1 MANAISALQI
11 VDQKHWSGLTRKSHL
26 GWLGMQTPEVISKV
40 MNRLYELNIGSD
52 NIVAFVN
59 KLPTTYINDDVTYQ
73 WYLQGS
79 DERSIPLVQ
88 ATTNASGATAVTDAA
103 QVGLNRGTFYMWFS
117 ERYFEATSHI
127 VGEKLEE
134 YQLRVLGDP
143 VQVGNSWRYEVQLF
157 TGDDTLWVPAAEL
170 AANTLW
176 SELFGMVEQELSKRG
191 TTVHHT
197 APYKMENTTAMI
209 RKNYDVPG
217 NMISKGKNKPLAYAF
232 IDQDGKVQT
241 RWIDKLGWDF
251 FVQFNRDKARLC
263 LYGKSNK
270 LSDGSFGHTGESGNV
285 LRSGYGLYEQMEYGN
300 ILTYNTFSL
309 DMLTDFAMDMS
320 IAKLPEDKREFILST
335 GEYGAYQFHK
345 DAVTKASG
353 FTYLR
358 SDINITKLDGRLTV
372 DEGQFLN
379 YVAVN
384 GIKFKL
390 MIDPMKD
397 GYPNTMRHPD
407 GGLVSSRIYDI
418 FDVGTT
424 NGEANISKVSVKDEE
439 EFFGYVPG
447 LRDPFSPYNKRSEP
461 RMMATSVD
469 GYSVF
474 KGFIGG
480 VKITNP
486 KKTARII
493 PALIRA

>member
-1 MANAISALQI
+1 MNKISALQTL
-11 VDQKHWSGLTRKSHL
+11 DPKHWSGLTRESHL
-26 GWLGMQTPEVISKV
+26 GWLGMQEPEVISKV
-40 MNRLYELNIGSD
+40 LNRLYELNVGSD
-52 NIVAFVN
+52 NIVTLIN
-59 KLPTTYINDDVTYQ
+59 QLPTEYINDDVTYK
-73 WYLQGS
+73 WALQGS
-79 DERSIPLVQ
+79 DERSIPLIK
-88 ATTNASGATAVTDAA
+88 ATTDKAGATAVTDASQA
-103 QVGLNRGTFYMWFS
+103 GLARSTFYMWFP

-127 VGEKLEE
+127 VGEKPEL
-134 YQLRVLGDP
+134 YQLRVIEDP
-143 VQVGNSWRYEVQLF
+143 IKVGTAWRLTVQLF
-157 TGDDTLWVPAAEL
+157 SGDDNLFIPAEEL
-170 AANTLW
+170 NSNTMW
-176 SELFGMVEQELSKRG
+176 SELFGLVEQEGSKRG

-197 APYKMENTTAMI
+197 APYEMENINSMI
-209 RKNYDVPG
+209 RKNYDVYG

-232 IDQDGKVQT
+232 VDQDGKTQT

-251 FVQFNRDKARLC
+251 YVQFERDKARL
-263 LYGKSNK
+263 LTYGKSNK
-270 LSDGSFGHTGESGNV
+270 LDDGSFGHTGESGNV
-285 LRSGYGLYEQMEYGN
+285 LRSGYGLYDQMEYGN
-300 ILTYNTFSL
+300 ILTYNTFAL

-320 IAKLPEDKREFILST
+320 YGKLPEDQRTFVLST

-358 SDINITKLDGRLTV
+358 SDHNIRTMDGRLTL
-372 DEGQFLN
+372 DEGQFMN

-397 GYPNTMRHPD
+397 GYPNTMRHPN
-407 GGLVSSRIYDI
+407 GGLASSYVYDI
-418 FDVGTT
+418 LDVGTT
-424 NGEANISKVSVKDEE
+424 NGNSNISKVSVKDEE
-439 EFFGYVPG
+439 EFFGYIPG

-469 GYSVF
+469 GYSVY

-480 VKITNP
+480 IKITNP

-493 PALIRA
+493 PSILR

>member
-1 MANAISALQI
+1 MNKISPLQT
-11 VDQKHWSGLTRKSHL
+11 VDQKYWGGLTRESHL
-26 GWLGMQTPEVISKV
+26 GWLGMQEAEIISPV
-40 MNRLYELNIGSD
+40 MNRLYELNVGTD
-52 NIVAFVN
+52 NTVAFIN
-59 KLPTTYINDDVTYQ
+59 DLPTEYINDDVVYK
-73 WYLQGS
+73 WFLQGS
-79 DERSIPLVQ
+79 DERSIPLVK
-88 ATTNASGATAVTDAA
+88 ATTDAAGGTTVTDAA
-103 QVGLNRGTFYMWFS
+103 QAGLARGVFFLWYA

-127 VGEKLEE
+127 VGEKPEV
-134 YQLRVLGDP
+134 YQLRVLEDP
-143 VQVGNSWRYEVQLF
+143 VNVGNLWRYKVQLF
-157 TGDDTLWVPAAEL
+157 TGDDTLWVPASEL
-170 AANTLW
+170 TANTMW

-191 TTVHHT
+191 TGVHHT
-197 APYKMENTTAMI
+197 APYQMENVTAMI

-232 IDQDGKVQT
+232 IDQDGKTQT

-251 FVQFNRDKARLC
+251 FVQFQRDKARL
-263 LYGKSNK
+263 LMFGKSNK
-270 LSDGSFGHTGESGNV
+270 LTDGSYGHKGESGNTI
-285 LRSGYGLYEQMEYGN
+285 RSGYGMYEQMEYGN
-300 ILTYNTFSL
+300 ILSYNTFSL

-320 IAKLPEDKREFILST
+320 YGKIPEDKRAFVLST

-353 FTYLR
+353 FSYLQT
-358 SDINITKLDGRLTV
+358 DVNIKTVGGKLTL

-390 MIDPMKD
+390 AIDASKD
-397 GYPNTMRHPD
+397 GYPNTLRHPD
-407 GGLVSSRIYDI
+407 GGLASSRIYDI

-424 NGEANISKVSVKDEE
+424 NGVANISKVSVKDEE
-439 EFFGYVPG
+439 EFFGYIPG
-447 LRDPFSPYNKRSEP
+447 FRDPFDPYNKRSDP
-461 RMMATSVD
+461 RIMATSVD

-480 VKITNP
+480 IKITNP

-493 PALIRA
+493 PSILR

>member
-1 MANAISALQI
+1 MNKISALQI
-11 VDQKHWSGLTRKSHL
+11 VDPKHWSGLTRESHL
-26 GWLGMQTPEVISKV
+26 GWLGMQEPEIISTV
-40 MNRLYELNIGSD
+40 MNRLYELNIGAD
-52 NIVAFVN
+52 NFVAFIDQ
-59 KLPTTYINDDVTYQ
+59 LPTEWINDDVVYR
-73 WYLQGS
+73 WFLQGS
-79 DERSIPLVQ
+79 DERSLPLVK
-88 ATTNASGATAVTDAA
+88 ATSDAAGTTAATDALTFGIA
-103 QVGLNRGTFYMWFS
+103 RGMFYMWFN

-127 VGEKLEE
+127 VGEKPEV
-134 YQLRVLGDP
+134 YQLRVVEDP
-143 VQVGNSWRYEVQLF
+143 VQVGNLWRYRVQLF
-157 TGDDTLWVPAAEL
+157 TGDDTLWVPAADL
-170 AANTLW
+170 ARNTMW
-176 SELFGMVEQELSKRG
+176 SELFGLVEQELSKRG
-191 TTVHHT
+191 TGVHHS
-197 APYKMENTTAMI
+197 APYQMENVLSMI

-217 NMISKGKNKPLAYAF
+217 NMISKGKNKPLAFAF
-232 IDQDGKVQT
+232 IDQYGKTQT

-251 FVQFNRDKARLC
+251 FVQFKRDKARLVA
-263 LYGKSNK
+263 YGKSNK
-270 LSDGSFGHTGESGNV
+270 LADGSFGHNGESGNV
-285 LRSGYGLYEQMEYGN
+285 LRSGYGLFEQMEYGN

-320 IAKLPEDKREFILST
+320 YGKIPEDKREFVIST

-345 DAVTKASG
+345 DAVNKANAI
-353 FTYLR
+353 TYLNANV
-358 SDINITKLDGRLTV
+358 NIKTDGGKLTL

-390 MIDPMKD
+390 TIDPLKD

-407 GGLVSSRIYDI
+407 GGLASSYGYDI

-424 NGEANISKVSVKDEE
+424 GGTSNISKVSVKDEE
-439 EFFGYVPG
+439 EFFGYIPG
-447 LRDPFSPYNKRSEP
+447 LRDPFSPYNNRTEP

-469 GYSVF
+469 GYSVY

-493 PALIRA
+493 PSILR

>member
-1 MANAISALQI
+1 MNKISALQI
-11 VDQKHWSGLTRKSHL
+11 VDQKYWGGLTRESHL
-26 GWLGMQTPEVISKV
+26 GWLGMQEPETISPV
-40 MNRLYELNIGSD
+40 MNRLYELNVGSD
-52 NIVAFVN
+52 NIVAFMN
-59 KLPTTYINDDVTYQ
+59 NLPVEWINDDVAYR
-73 WYLQGS
+73 WHLQGS
-79 DERSIPLVQ
+79 DERSIPLVK
-88 ATTNASGATAVTDAA
+88 ATYDEAGSTAITDAHQA
-103 QVGLNRGTFYMWFS
+103 GLARGTFYMWFT

-127 VGEKLEE
+127 VGNKPEL
-134 YQLRVLGDP
+134 YQLRVLKDP
-143 VQVGNSWRYEVQLF
+143 VKVGNYWKYQVQLF
-157 TGDDTLWVPAAEL
+157 TGDDNLWIPASEL
-170 AANTLW
+170 AANSLW
-176 SELFGMVEQELSKRG
+176 SELFGLVEQELSKRG
-191 TTVHHT
+191 TGVHHT
-197 APYKMENTTAMI
+197 APYQMENVTSMI
-209 RKNYDVPG
+209 RKNYEVPG

-232 IDQDGKVQT
+232 IDQNGKTQT

-251 FVQFNRDKARLC
+251 YVQFERDKARLQM
-263 LYGKSNK
+263 YGKSNK
-270 LSDGSFGHTGESGNV
+270 LSDGSFGHVGESGNV
-285 LRSGYGLYEQMEYGN
+285 IRAGFGMYEQMEYGN
-300 ILTYNTFSL
+300 ILTYSTFSL

-320 IAKLPEDKREFILST
+320 YGKIPEDKREFILST

-353 FTYLR
+353 FTYLQT
-358 SDINITKLDGRLTV
+358 DVNIKTMDGRLTL

-397 GYPNTMRHPD
+397 GYPNTLPHPD
-407 GGLVSSRIYDI
+407 GGLASSYIYDI

-424 NGEANISKVSVKDEE
+424 NGVSNIARVSVKDEE
-439 EFFGYVPG
+439 EFFGYIPG
-447 LRDPFSPYNKRSEP
+447 LRDPFSPYNKRSDP

-469 GYSVF
+469 GYAVF

-493 PALIRA
+493 PAILR

>member
-1 MANAISALQI
+1 MNRISPLQI
-11 VDQKHWSGLTRKSHL
+11 VDPKHWSGLTRESHL
-26 GWLGMQTPEVISKV
+26 GWLGMQEPEIISQT
-40 MNRLYELNIGSD
+40 MNRLYELNVGTD
-52 NIVAFVN
+52 NFVSFIN
-59 KLPTTYINDDVTYQ
+59 GLPIEYINDDVVYR
-73 WYLQGS
+73 WFLQGS
-79 DERSIPLVQ
+79 DERSIPLIK
-88 ATTNASGATAVTDAA
+88 ATTDALGATVVTDAA
-103 QVGLNRGTFYMWFS
+103 QVGLNRGIFYMWFP

-127 VGEKLEE
+127 VGEKPEV
-134 YQLRVLGDP
+134 YQLRVIEDP
-143 VQVGNSWRYEVQLF
+143 VQFGNTWRYKVQLF
-157 TGDDTLWVPAAEL
+157 TGDDTLWVLADDL
-170 AANTLW
+170 AANTMW

-191 TTVHHT
+191 NGVHHT
-197 APYKMENTTAMI
+197 APYQMENVLSMI
-209 RKNYDVPG
+209 RKNYEVPG
-217 NMISKGKNKPLAYAF
+217 NMISKGKNKPLAFAF
-232 IDQDGKVQT
+232 IDQNGKTHT

-251 FVQFNRDKARLC
+251 YVQFERDKARLIGH
-263 LYGKSNK
+263 GKSNK
-270 LSDGSFGHTGESGNV
+270 LADGTFGHNGESGNV
-285 LRSGYGLYEQMEYGN
+285 IRSGYGLYEQMEYGN

-320 IAKLPEDKREFILST
+320 YGKIPEDKREFIVST

-345 DAVTKASG
+345 DAVNKANSI
-353 FTYLR
+353 TYL
-358 SDINITKLDGRLTV
+358 DANFNIKAEGGKLTL

-390 MIDPMKD
+390 TIDPMKD
-397 GYPNTMRHPD
+397 GYPNTLRHPN
-407 GGLVSSRIYDI
+407 GGLASSYIYEI

-424 NGEANISKVSVKDEE
+424 NGTSNISKVSVKEEE
-439 EFFGYVPG
+439 EFFGYIPG
-447 LRDPFSPYNKRSEP
+447 LRDPFSPYNKRTDP

-493 PALIRA
+493 PAILR

>member
-1 MANAISALQI
+1 MNKISPLQI
-11 VDQKHWSGLTRKSHL
+11 VDPKYWSGLTRESHL
-26 GWLGMQTPEVISKV
+26 GWLGMQEPEIISTV

-52 NIVAFVN
+52 NFVAFMDR
-59 KLPTTYINDDVTYQ
+59 LPTEWINDDVVYR

-79 DERSIPLVQ
+79 DERSIPLI
-88 ATTNASGATAVTDAA
+88 GAYTDEACTTAVTDAA
-103 QVGLNRGTFYMWFS
+103 QAGLNRGIFYMVFP

-127 VGEKLEE
+127 VGEKPEV
-134 YQLRVLGDP
+134 YQLRVLVDP
-143 VQVGNSWRYEVQLF
+143 VQVGSHWRYKVQLF
-157 TGDDTLWVPAAEL
+157 TGDDALYVPAADL
-170 AANTLW
+170 AAGTMW
-176 SELFGMVEQELSKRG
+176 SELFGLVEQELSKRG
-191 TTVHHT
+191 TGVHHT
-197 APYKMENTTAMI
+197 APYQMENVLSMI

-217 NMISKGKNKPLAYAF
+217 NMISKGKNKPLAFAF
-232 IDQDGKVQT
+232 VDQDGKVQT

-251 FVQFNRDKARLC
+251 YVQFKRDKARL
-263 LYGKSNK
+263 LAYGKSNK
-270 LSDGSFGHTGESGNV
+270 LSDGTFGHVGESGNV
-285 LRSGYGLYEQMEYGN
+285 IRSGFGLFEQMEYGN
-300 ILTYNTFSL
+300 LLTYNTFSL

-320 IAKLPEDKREFILST
+320 YGKIPEDKREFVIST

-345 DAVTKASG
+345 DAVNKANAI
-353 FTYLR
+353 TYLNANV
-358 SDINITKLDGRLTV
+358 NIKTDGGKLTL

-390 MIDPMKD
+390 TIDPMKD

-407 GGLVSSRIYDI
+407 GGLASSYCYDI

-424 NGEANISKVSVKDEE
+424 GGTSNISKVSVKDEE
-439 EFFGYVPG
+439 EFFGYIPG
-447 LRDPFSPYNKRSEP
+447 LRDPFSPYNNRTEP
-461 RMMATSVD
+461 RLMATSVD
-469 GYSVF
+469 GYSVY

-493 PALIRA
+493 PAILR